1 MTLRLESVSY
11 RYAGSTKPVLRDV
24 SVTLEAG
31 RVVSVTGRS
40 ESGKSTLCLV
50 ASGLA
55 PGVIGGTVDGLVELD
70 GRDARGLPQHVLAQS
85 CGILF
90 QNPTTQLSR
99 TARTVWEEIA
109 FGPCNLG
116 LAVADVVERVESTA
130 ETLAIG
136 GLLRRDPTRLSGG
149 QAQLV
154 ALAAVLALR
163 PPHVVLDEPTS
174 QLDPLGTRLVGET
187 LARLAASGTVA
198 ILIVEQK
205 PELLAA
211 LADELIVL
219 DGGKVVRSGP
229 TAAVQRDP
237 SIAELGVE
245 PPAAVRIERLAIAA
259 GIRLEDGFAP

>member
-11 RYAGSTKPVLRDV
+11 RYAGSTKPILRDV

-31 RVVSVTGRS
+31 RVVGVTGRS

-163 PPHVVLDEPTS
+163 PPHVVLD
-174 QLDPLGTRLVGET
+174 
-187 LARLAASGTVA
+187 
-198 ILIVEQK
+198 
-205 PELLAA
+205 
-211 LADELIVL
+211 
-219 DGGKVVRSGP
+219 GGKVVRSGP